1 MTTDCVCSRALDDQD
16 EQTTALSSNTT
27 PTWTLKM
34 RMSLLTLAGPSE
46 VSSPPHPEK
55 IMSYARTTTKNSA
68 TGLLGN
74 EAPGT
79 MLRLGFG
86 AIALA
91 WCLLAVSGDARA
103 QQAPEE
109 LAYCTRLNGLFWK
122 YHANFFHHD
131 GTWVQAELA
140 RSDCDHGK
148 LEAGTRQLERILRDD
163 LFVIP
168 EDRSPTYIGFA
179 PR

>member
-1 MTTDCVCSRALDDQD
+1 
-16 EQTTALSSNTT
+16 
-27 PTWTLKM
+27 
-34 RMSLLTLAGPSE
+34 MSHAR
-46 VSSPPHPEK
+46 
-55 IMSYARTTTKNSA
+55 RTTKGSEKVVQIPTSA
-68 TGLLGN
+68 ARLSY

-91 WCLLAVSGDARA
+91 CCLIAVTGDARA
-103 QQAPEE
+103 RQQSSEE
-109 LAYCTRLNGLFWK
+109 LAYCTRLHGLYWK

-140 RSDCDHGK
+140 QSDCDHGK
-148 LEAGTRQLERILRDD
+148 LEAGTKQLKRLLRDD

-168 EDRSPTYIGFA
+168 ENKSPTYIGFA